1 MVPPIFEGFVYIKN
15 CNICIFR
22 KWEGRGGSKAVWN
35 FSENSSVL
43 VPCSIPN
50 HHINFPCHLLSTTLT
65 QFYLPEHKAMGSNA
79 WKKLGELSAQ
89 VQNIVSKDKES
100 GSPCKKLTCPPGTR
114 RLIGWSLPPGE
125 ENGRNPR
132 RTAGLKTFGR
142 PAPSSACSLRP
153 RSARSRSK
161 SLGEPGPK
169 FCGLGLTQEKKVGWP
184 AMAQIVDSLAWDG
197 EEHFRY
203 GNQLSLQNDKNRGLK
218 GLFAIFANSSTKMYL
233 IFKFVW
239 SKKEAK
245 QNFAYSL

>member
-1 MVPPIFEGFVYIKN
+1 MRG
-15 CNICIFR
+15 
-22 KWEGRGGSKAVWN
+22 GGSKVVWN
-35 FSENSSVL
+35 FSVL
-43 VPCSIPN
+43 VPRPVPN
-50 HHINFPCHLLSTTLT
+50 PDINFPCHLLSTTST

-142 PAPSSACSLRP
+142 PYPSSACSLRP

-161 SLGEPGPK
+161 SVGEPGPLDFVAK
-169 FCGLGLTQEKKVGWP
+169 GELWRKSWLTCTNGTNSRQLGVGWGG
-184 AMAQIVDSLAWDG
+184 AFQ
-197 EEHFRY
+197 
-203 GNQLSLQNDKNRGLK
+203 
-218 GLFAIFANSSTKMYL
+218 
-233 IFKFVW
+233 VW
-239 SKKEAK
+239 K
-245 QNFAYSL
+245 